1 MTSRGALC
9 TTEMGTGVIF
19 YEEIADDIVQTWDLF
34 DTLFAERLRIR
45 VYPTQLLFR
54 YPLQSFLFDP
64 DRPYDLPISAIRPDG
79 VILHPSPPRHP
90 PVPPPFGPSSSHY
103 SLGPDYIEVPMI
115 PPRSYYSPVR
125 DPPMDL
131 VPVRVEPRS
140 PPPAPIDTGVIGEP
154 YDPLYDLAGFIDE
167 YYRRPPEA
175 VPAPMEADP
184 VEDPMDTDDDEDG
197 LADTDTGEDEDP
209 EEVGQS
215 EDSED
220 TRSDEH
226 SVVSTDTCES
236 RA

>member
-1 MTSRGALC
+1 
-9 TTEMGTGVIF
+9 MGTGVIF
-19 YEEIADDIVQTWDLF
+19 YEEIAEDIVQTWDLF

-45 VYPTQLLFR
+45 VYPTQLPFR

-64 DRPYDLPISAIRPDG
+64 DRPYDLPISPIRPDG
-79 VILHPSPPRHP
+79 GILHPSPPRDP
-90 PVPPPFGPSSSHY
+90 PIPPPFGPSSSHY
-103 SLGPDYIEVPMI
+103 DLGPDYFEVPMI
-115 PPRSYYSPVR
+115 PPLSHYSPAR
-125 DPPMDL
+125 DPPVDL

-140 PPPAPIDTGVIGEP
+140 PPPALVDSGVIGEP

-175 VPAPMEADP
+175 VPALMEEDP
-184 VEDPMDTDDDEDG
+184 VENPMDTDDGEDE
-197 LADTDTGEDEDP
+197 LADTDTGEDEGP
-209 EEVGQS
+209 EEAGQF

-220 TRSDEH
+220 TRSDER

>member
-1 MTSRGALC
+1 MTGSLPEMDKRTRRYMHNRERTVVKPYPVTDIVGCGQQPTHELMTC
-9 TTEMGTGVIF
+9 TRKRHASFCLRIMIMGTRVIF
-19 YEEIADDIVQTWDLF
+19 YEEIAKDIVQTWDQF

-45 VYPTQLLFR
+45 VHPTQL
-54 YPLQSFLFDP
+54 
-64 DRPYDLPISAIRPDG
+64 
-79 VILHPSPPRHP
+79 
-90 PVPPPFGPSSSHY
+90 PF
-103 SLGPDYIEVPMI
+103 
-115 PPRSYYSPVR
+115 
-125 DPPMDL
+125 
-131 VPVRVEPRS
+131 RVEPRS
-140 PPPAPIDTGVIGEP
+140 PPPAPVNTGVIGEP

-184 VEDPMDTDDDEDG
+184 LEDPMNTDDDEDG

-220 TRSDEH
+220 THSDGH

>member
-1 MTSRGALC
+1 
-9 TTEMGTGVIF
+9 MGTGVIF

-45 VYPTQLLFR
+45 VYPTQLPFQ

-64 DRPYDLPISAIRPDG
+64 DRPYDRPISALRPD
-79 VILHPSPPRHP
+79 
-90 PVPPPFGPSSSHY
+90 
-103 SLGPDYIEVPMI
+103 D
-115 PPRSYYSPVR
+115 VR
-125 DPPMDL
+125 DPPVDL
-131 VPVRVEPRS
+131 VTVKVESRS
-140 PPPAPIDTGVIGEP
+140 PPPAPADAGVIGEP

-175 VPAPMEADP
+175 APAPMEEDP
-184 VEDPMDTDDDEDG
+184 VEDPMDTDDGEDEM
-197 LADTDTGEDEDP
+197 ADTDTGEDEDP
-209 EEVGQS
+209 KDVGQS

-220 TRSDEH
+220 ARSDEH